1 MAGKILDN
9 GMAVTLGL
17 VGVVAAVGAV
27 AKRGSAARAGGE
39 SPVEVQRTLNAAT
52 RDLISVLKRG
62 PGEIRHESDAMVTD
76 EIYAFTNINAAA
88 VQGAGEGLRPSE
100 GRGWIPATYRSSYDR
115 HTGMEDG
122 DYTEVGV
129 AVPSVETALLVA
141 IEHALHDE
149 VGQAAMARGGFNRK
163 DRTGRKG
170 SRSLSPRFAA
180 AVSRGFQRAE
190 RMIDHAYEVQF
201 DSAEGWYA
209 TNWIG
214 LWATP
219 APGAIRTPSIAGPKV
234 RDGFTASVYDADGDD
249 HAVGVYPTAS
259 GALIGAMISVVMDT
273 IQNTVSEEGYA
284 QSLGY

>member
-122 DYTEVGV
+122 DYQMLR
-129 AVPSVETALLVA
+129 APVPRAEDALLLA

-163 DRTGRKG
+163 GKKG
-170 SRSLSPRFAA
+170 SRSISPSFASTVA
-180 AVSRGFQRAE
+180 RGFDRAA
-190 RMIDHAYEVQF
+190 RMLNVSPSITVESDGAGGYGT
-201 DSAEGWYA
+201 DKL
-209 TNWIG
+209 G
-214 LWATP
+214 LGATP
-219 APGAIRTPSIAGPKV
+219 APGAIRHSSIVGQKV
-234 RDGFTASVYDADGDD
+234 HDGFKAVLYDADGDD

-259 GALIGAMISVVMDT
+259 AALIGAMIALVMDT
-273 IQNTVSEEGYA
+273 VQNTVNEAGYA
-284 QSLGY
+284 DSMR

>member
-9 GMAVTLGL
+9 GTLVTLGI

-76 EIYAFTNINAAA
+76 ETYSFTNINAAA
-88 VQGAGEGLRPSE
+88 IRAPG
-100 GRGWIPATYRSSYDR
+100 GWVPATYRSSYDR

-122 DYTEVGV
+122 DYMELGA
-129 AVPSVETALLVA
+129 AVPSAEAALLIA
-141 IEHALHDE
+141 IEHELHGHVSE
-149 VGQAAMARGGFNRK
+149 GAMARGGFNRK
-163 DRTGRKG
+163 DRKGRKG

-180 AVSRGFQRAE
+180 AVDRGFKRAE
-190 RMIDHAYEVQF
+190 RMVDHEYEVQF

-219 APGAIRTPSIAGPKV
+219 APGAIHTPSIAGPKV

-284 QSLGY
+284 QSLGN